1 MHCDGKLNLR
11 SHFTSN
17 CLIEM
22 VAKAG
27 LTIILIHVLETWLA
41 GHELSRL
48 LTSDYKPNTTY
59 IVFCPHT
66 HLQMPSHYQ
75 RLHWLARLK
84 WNNWKCGRIDQYCEN
99 LFSYILEIC
108 LADRWLLILNL
119 TPLTWFHASSV

>member
-1 MHCDGKLNLR
+1 
-11 SHFTSN
+11 
-17 CLIEM
+17 M

-59 IVFCPHT
+59 IVSCPHT

-84 WNNWKCGRIDQYCEN
+84 
-99 LFSYILEIC
+99 
-108 LADRWLLILNL
+108 
-119 TPLTWFHASSV
+119 